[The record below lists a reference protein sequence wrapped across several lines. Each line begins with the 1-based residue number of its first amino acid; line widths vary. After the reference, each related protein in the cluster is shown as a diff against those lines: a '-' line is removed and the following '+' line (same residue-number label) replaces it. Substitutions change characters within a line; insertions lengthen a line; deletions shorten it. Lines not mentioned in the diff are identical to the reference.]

1 MMTYWD
7 IQTKLILELN
17 ELGFPFKLRDRLDI
31 FALYLKLEKIAK
43 KKPKL
48 QPKILEL
55 LDLLEWQVELR
66 KAGLEPRLDESR
78 KRYVAE

>member
-1 MMTYWD
+1 MTYWD

>member
-1 MMTYWD
+1 MTYWD

-66 KAGLEPRLDESR
+66 KAGLEPPLDESR